1 MTLRFYN
8 LKEQPFGVTPD
19 PRYFYLSLTHREALA
34 SVVHAVT
41 AGRGFSAVIAKP
53 GMGKTTILFNFLTML
68 QDHAKTVFL
77 FQSQASPH
85 DLLRNLLGDLGI
97 DDDGSDMVRL
107 HRKLNECLLNE
118 AKQGKQLV
126 VVIDEA
132 QNLEDPVLE
141 VVRML
146 SNFETSRDKLMHLI
160 LAGQPQLAEKLANP
174 RLLQLRQRISII
186 ARLTP
191 FSAEETK
198 LYIEHRLR
206 VAGFDFSKPLFTK
219 RAHQMIA
226 NYAGGIPRDINNLCF
241 NAMSIGCV
249 TKQRTIDVDIL
260 EEVAR
265 DLDLGAICA
274 SPETSAENREAARS
288 SAGPR
293 TMAPHR
299 LPFGGWLLRSA
310 LILMLIALACWPLL
324 GTNRRLAQAF
334 MIRASQIF
342 TRPATAVPPP
352 VSAAAKPSQPTREAQ
367 PTTVLPASV
376 SPAMAPDPTPDSMPD
391 SKIVRAAPGDTLF
404 KISVREVGKYDPK
417 FVDRIRE
424 LNPGLKDPTRI
435 RKGQE
440 IRIPTADGVSQKLQP
455 SAGELRTASA
465 TGAEIP

>member
-1 MTLRFYN
+1 MVLRFYN
-8 LKEQPFGVTPD
+8 LREQPFGVTPD
-19 PRYFYLSLTHREALA
+19 PRYLYLSLTHREALA
-34 SVVHAVT
+34 SVVHAVS
-41 AGRGFSAVIAKP
+41 AGRGFSALIAKP

-97 DDDGSDMVRL
+97 DDDGRDLVRL
-107 HRKLNECLLNE
+107 HRKLNECLLHE
-118 AKQGKQLV
+118 SQQGKQLV

-186 ARLTP
+186 AHLKP
-191 FSAEETK
+191 FGAEETK

-226 NYAGGIPRDINNLCF
+226 NYANGIPRDINNLCF

-249 TKQRTIDVDIL
+249 AKQRTIDVDIL

-265 DLDLGAICA
+265 DLDLEAICA
-274 SPETSAENREAARS
+274 SPESREAPRS

-293 TMAPHR
+293 TKAPHR
-299 LPFGGWLLRSA
+299 LLFGGWLLRSA
-310 LILMLIALACWPLL
+310 LILTLIALACLPFL
-324 GTNRRLAQAF
+324 GTNHRLAQAF
-334 MIRASQIF
+334 MTRASQIF
-342 TRPATAVPPP
+342 TRPAMIVAPS
-352 VSAAAKPSQPTREAQ
+352 VSAATKPSQASREAQ
-367 PTTVLPASV
+367 PTTVPPASV
-376 SPAMAPDPTPDSMPD
+376 SPAVTPDPTPDSRPA
-391 SKIVRAAPGDTLF
+391 SKIVRGVPGDTIF
-404 KISVREVGKYDPK
+404 KISIREFGKYDPK
-417 FVDRIRE
+417 VMDRIRE
-424 LNPGLKDPTRI
+424 LNRWLKNLTRI
-435 RKGQE
+435 RNGQE
-440 IRIPTADGVSQKLQP
+440 VPIPTADSVSEKLQP

-465 TGAEIP
+465 TGAERP

>member
-1 MTLRFYN
+1 M
-8 LKEQPFGVTPD
+8 TPD

-41 AGRGFSAVIAKP
+41 AGRGFSALIAKP

-118 AKQGKQLV
+118 ARQGKRLV

-186 ARLTP
+186 ARLAP
-191 FSAEETK
+191 FDAEETK
-198 LYIEHRLR
+198 SYIEHRLR

-219 RAHQMIA
+219 RAYQMIA
-226 NYAGGIPRDINNLCF
+226 HYTAGVPREINNLCF
-241 NAMSIGCV
+241 NAISIGCV
-249 TKQRTIDVDIL
+249 LKCKNIDVDIL
-260 EEVAR
+260 EEVIR
-265 DLDLGAICA
+265 DLDLNSISVG
-274 SPETSAENREAARS
+274 PEADPAYQQATSSWNTGRAK
-288 SAGPR
+288 
-293 TMAPHR
+293 AP
-299 LPFGGWLLRSA
+299 LFGRWILRSA
-310 LILMLIALACWPLL
+310 LGLMLIALVSWPFLGNNRQFAAALL
-324 GTNRRLAQAF
+324 S
-334 MIRASQIF
+334 RASQIF
-342 TRPATAVPPP
+342 TRPTTVAPLP
-352 VSAAAKPSQPTREAQ
+352 VSAAAE
-367 PTTVLPASV
+367 
-376 SPAMAPDPTPDSMPD
+376 TPDAPAEPQAATVPSPSAVPAVASSESIPD
-391 SKIVRAAPGDTLF
+391 SRVVRVAPGDSIF
-404 KISVREVGKYDPK
+404 KIAIREFGKYDPRI
-417 FVDRIRE
+417 VARIRE
-424 LNPGLKDPTRI
+424 LNPWLKNPMEI
-435 RKGQE
+435 RNGQE
-440 IRIPTADGVSQKLQP
+440 IRIPTSQSVSEKLERA
-455 SAGELRTASA
+455 AGELRTASA